1 VASKKD
7 KLGQAARK
15 RLDETMGPP
24 PGGPERS
31 NMEDFVRD
39 MRESERAPRQEKN
52 AQPPSESASSTPSEE
67 SASIPKSVSPAISRS
82 ESGQKE
88 QPRMELKKSRRDSI
102 YNISSD
108 IRLEDYTEGGGSS
121 GGGMGKTRII
131 AGALLFLLLGLGIY
145 YLGGWFFAPKFL
157 LAVASEEITADNI
170 EEAASKDPSLASGHD
185 VHIRFQWP
193 EEKLKATYI
202 KVKVDRVEGGQSQE
216 QAVLGQKP
224 PRTANYVYFKGP
236 LDPGSYHVAVMDES
250 GSVMKDKDFK
260 VR

>member
-1 VASKKD
+1 VGSKKA
-7 KLGQAARK
+7 KLGQAARR

-24 PGGPERS
+24 QGGNRS

-39 MRESERAPRQEKN
+39 MRGEPA
-52 AQPPSESASSTPSEE
+52 AASSEPAQSPE
-67 SASIPKSVSPAISRS
+67 SKRVSPRS
-82 ESGQKE
+82 DSSETGRKE
-88 QPRMELKKSRRDSI
+88 RPRMELKKSRRDSI

-108 IRLEDYTEGGGSS
+108 IRLEDYTDGGSTS
-121 GGGMGKTRII
+121 GGGIGGKARII
-131 AGALLFLLLGLGIY
+131 AGALLFVLLGLGIY
-145 YLGGWFFAPKFL
+145 YLAGWILGPRYH
-157 LAVASEEITADNI
+157 LAVASQDITAENI
-170 EEAASKDPSLASGHD
+170 EELEGREPSLSAGTD

-202 KVKVDRVEGGQSQE
+202 KVKVDRVDGGSKEE

-236 LDPGSYHVAVMDES
+236 LDPGVYHVEVMDES
-250 GSVMKDKDFK
+250 GSVMKDKEFK